1 MNILFVCTGN
11 TCRSPMAKAL
21 LEDMAQEKGID
32 INVKSAGIYAL
43 DGQSASKGAIE
54 ALKVEGID
62 IETHRASIIYK
73 DLLEWADLI
82 LTMGISHK
90 EILLSK
96 YDFIR
101 GKVYTLKEYAYDK
114 EENVRDPFGG
124 DIHIYNNTKEEI
136 KEALKY
142 IIRKTGGDI
151 DENRYR

>member
-11 TCRSPMAKAL
+11 TCRSPMAAAL
-21 LEDMAQEKGID
+21 LKEKAQEKGID
-32 INVKSAGIYAL
+32 INVKSAGVYAI

-54 ALKVEGID
+54 ALKGDGIN
-62 IETHRASIIYK
+62 IETHRASIIYE

-82 LTMGISHK
+82 LTMGVSHK

-96 YDFIR
+96 YNFIKE
-101 GKVYTLKEYAYDK
+101 KVYTLKEYAYGR

-142 IIRKTGGDI
+142 IIRKL
-151 DENRYR
+151 

>member
-1 MNILFVCTGN
+1 MNILFICTGN

-21 LEDMAQEKGID
+21 LEDMAQKKSID

-54 ALKVEGID
+54 ALKAEGID
-62 IETHRASIIYK
+62 IQTHKASIVYK

-82 LTMGISHK
+82 LTMSISHK

-96 YDFIR
+96 YNFIK
-101 GKVYTLKEYAYDK
+101 GKVYTLKEYAYGR

-124 DIHIYNNTKEEI
+124 DIHTYNSTKEEI
-136 KEALKY
+136 KEALKH
-142 IIRKTGGDI
+142 II
-151 DENRYR
+151 ENYVRTI